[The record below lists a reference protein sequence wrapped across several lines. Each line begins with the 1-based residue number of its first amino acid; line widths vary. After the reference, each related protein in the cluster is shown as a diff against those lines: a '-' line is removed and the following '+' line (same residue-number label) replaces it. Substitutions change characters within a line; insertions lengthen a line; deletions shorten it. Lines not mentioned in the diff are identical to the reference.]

1 MLTGDACSRPLIII
15 RFYNLHVVDIRKVVG
30 EIVSYHK
37 KDYPFFFFWFMWVV
51 CLLAF
56 PFFLPC
62 DGSSHR
68 SFIEFLCL

>member
-1 MLTGDACSRPLIII
+1 MLIGDACYRLLITI
-15 RFYNLHVVDIRKVVG
+15 RFHNLHVVDIRKVVG

-37 KDYPFFFFWFMWVV
+37 KDYPSCGLCVFWPFFG
-51 CLLAF
+51 L